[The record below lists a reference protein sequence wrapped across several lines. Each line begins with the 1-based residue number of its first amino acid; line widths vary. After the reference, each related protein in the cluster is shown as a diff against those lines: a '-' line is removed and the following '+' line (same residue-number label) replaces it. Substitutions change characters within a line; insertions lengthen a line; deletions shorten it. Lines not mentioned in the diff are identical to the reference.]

1 MTRVRKI
8 LISFDQFLGSL
19 LFEGIGADETISAYC
34 WRRGYTRRV
43 AMIDR
48 VFGKDHCKQAYMS
61 EKNGTQNAP
70 EYRETVR
77 DKFERE
83 SG

>member
-43 AMIDR
+43 ALINWIMRDP
-48 VFGKDHCKQAYMS
+48 DHCRNSWIS
-61 EKNGTQNAP
+61 ERSGTQNAP
-70 EYRETVR
+70 EYRE
-77 DKFERE
+77 KFDNE
-83 SG
+83 SA

>member
-43 AMIDR
+43 ALIDWI
-48 VFGKDHCKQAYMS
+48 FGKDHCKQAYMS

-70 EYRETVR
+70 EYRN
-77 DKFERE
+77 
-83 SG
+83 